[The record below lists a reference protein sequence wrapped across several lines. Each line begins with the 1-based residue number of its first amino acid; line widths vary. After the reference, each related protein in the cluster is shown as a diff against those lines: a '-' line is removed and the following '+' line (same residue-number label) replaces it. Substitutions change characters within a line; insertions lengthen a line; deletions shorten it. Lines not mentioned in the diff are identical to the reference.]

1 MARLA
6 NFGLALALLAA
17 CLLTEIPSAG
27 AQGIFAGGTIE
38 EIRIEGS
45 QRIEPE
51 SVQSYMGVNPGDG
64 FDAAKLDRGLKA
76 LFDTGLFA
84 DVTFRREGNTLV
96 VSIVENPIINR
107 LAFEGNNRIE
117 DEILEAET
125 ELRPR
130 IVYTRTK
137 VQNDVKRILDLYRR
151 NGRFAA
157 VVEPKV
163 IQLEQ
168 NRVDLVFEIDEGPT
182 TGIKSIN
189 FIGNRAY
196 SDGTLRGEIVT
207 RESAFWRFL
216 SSTDTYDPDRLSFDR
231 ELLRRFYLREGYADF
246 RVVSAIAE
254 LTPDREGFI
263 LTFTVEEGEE
273 YTFGKIDVIT
283 SLRNLDPA
291 TLRSRVVTEEG
302 DTYNADEI
310 ETSITNLTEAV
321 GDLGYAFVDIR
332 PRVDK
337 DTQDRIINLT
347 YDIQEGPKVFVERIE
362 IDGNERT
369 LDEVIRREFKLVEGD
384 AFNATKLRRSRQRI
398 QNLGFFRT
406 VNVDTEEGSEEDRS
420 VVRVSVEEQP
430 TGDLTFGAGFSTTVG
445 PVGNIALRER
455 NLLGRGQDV
464 RLSLTLSGDRSEI
477 DLSFT
482 EPYFLDKNLSAGFDV
497 FRIDQEQDESSF
509 DETITGGTLRAGYNV
524 LEDVRQVWRYTG
536 KLQEISDVD
545 DDASVLVQ
553 NEEGDRIV
561 SSISQELTWD
571 QLDSRFNPTDGFAI
585 TLTTEVAGLGGDA
598 YFSKNSAKAAYYI
611 PVFDDVV
618 FRLTG
623 IGGYMIGLGEDT
635 QVSDRFFIGGST
647 FRGFEFAGIGPRD
660 EQTEDSLGGKHYY
673 VGTAELSFPL
683 GLPEEFQIKG
693 RLFAEA
699 GALWGLDGEN
709 DVDVNVDDSAAPRF
723 TVGAG
728 ISWNSPFG
736 PFVVDFGVPL
746 IKEDFDEVE
755 NFRFSVGTRF

>member
-1 MARLA
+1 MARFA
-6 NFGLALALLAA
+6 AFGLALLLIAA
-17 CLLTEIPSAG
+17 GLSTGSISVF
-27 AQGIFAGGTIE
+27 AQSIFAGGTIE
-38 EIRIEGS
+38 EIRIDGS
-45 QRIEPE
+45 QRIEPA
-51 SVQSYMGVNPGDG
+51 SVRSYMGVNPGDP
-64 FDAAKLDRGLKA
+64 FDAVKLDQGLKA

-107 LAFEGNNRIE
+107 LAFEGNRRID
-117 DEILEAET
+117 DETLEAET

-189 FIGNRAY
+189 FIGNREF

-207 RESAFWRFL
+207 QESAFWRIF
-216 SSTDTYDPDRLSFDR
+216 SATDTYDPDRLSFDR
-231 ELLRRFYLREGYADF
+231 ELLRRFYLSEGYADF

-263 LTFTVEEGEE
+263 LTFTVEEGER

-283 SLRNLDPA
+283 SLRNLDPNV
-291 TLRSRVVTEEG
+291 LRSSVVTEEG
-302 DTYNADEI
+302 ETYDADEI
-310 ETSITNLTEAV
+310 EESITILTEAV

-337 DTQDRIINLT
+337 DSENRIINLT

-362 IDGNERT
+362 IEGNERT
-369 LDEVIRREFKLVEGD
+369 LDEVIRREFRLVEGD
-384 AFNATKLRRSRQRI
+384 AFNATKLRRSRQRV
-398 QNLGFFRT
+398 QDLGFFRT
-406 VNVDTEEGSEEDRS
+406 VTVDTEEGTQDDRS
-420 VVRVSVEEQP
+420 VVRVAVEEQP

-445 PVGNIALRER
+445 PVGNVAIRER
-455 NLLGRGQDV
+455 NLLGRGQDL
-464 RLSLTLSGDRSEI
+464 RLSFTISGDRSEV

-482 EPYFLDKNLSAGFDV
+482 EPYFLDKNLSAGFDA
-497 FRIDQEQDESSF
+497 FRVQQDQDESSF
-509 DETITGGTLRAGYNV
+509 EETVTGGSLRAGYD
-524 LEDVRQVWRYTG
+524 LFEDLRQVWRYTG
-536 KLQEISDVD
+536 KYQQIDDVD
-545 DDASVLVQ
+545 NDASELVQ
-553 NEEGDRIV
+553 DQEGNRVV
-561 SSISQELTWD
+561 SSASQELIWNR
-571 QLDSRFNPTDGFAI
+571 LDSRLNPSEGYAI
-585 TLTTEVAGLGGDA
+585 SLTTEVAGLGGDA
-598 YFSKNSAKAAYYI
+598 FFSKNNIKAAYYL
-611 PVFDDVV
+611 PVFDDFV
-618 FRLTG
+618 FSVTG
-623 IGGYMIGLGEDT
+623 IGGYMIGLGQDT
-635 QVSDRFFIGGST
+635 QVSDRFFIGGPT

-660 EQTEDSLGGKHYY
+660 TDTDDALGGKYYY
-673 VGTAELSFPL
+673 VGTAEMTFPL

-699 GALWGLDGEN
+699 GALWDLDN
-709 DVDVNVDDSAAPRF
+709 DTDASVDDSSDPRL

-728 ISWNSPFG
+728 LSWNSPLG
-736 PFVVDFGVPL
+736 PFVVDFGFPL
-746 IKEDFDEVE
+746 IKEDFDKEE
-755 NFRFSVGTRF
+755 IFRFSVGTRF

>member
-1 MARLA
+1 MARFA
-6 NFGLALALLAA
+6 AFGLALLLIAA
-17 CLLTEIPSAG
+17 GLSTGSISVF
-27 AQGIFAGGTIE
+27 AQSIFAGGTIE
-38 EIRIEGS
+38 EIRIDGS
-45 QRIEPE
+45 QRIEPA
-51 SVQSYMGVNPGDG
+51 SVRSYMGVNPGDP
-64 FDAAKLDRGLKA
+64 FDAVKLDQGLKA

-107 LAFEGNNRIE
+107 LAFEGNRRID
-117 DEILEAET
+117 DETLEAET

-189 FIGNRAY
+189 FIGNREF

-207 RESAFWRFL
+207 QESAFWRIF
-216 SSTDTYDPDRLSFDR
+216 SATDTYDPDRLSFDR
-231 ELLRRFYLREGYADF
+231 ELLRRFYLSEGYADF

-263 LTFTVEEGEE
+263 LTFTVEEGER

-283 SLRNLDPA
+283 SLRNLDPNV
-291 TLRSRVVTEEG
+291 LRSSVVTEEG
-302 DTYNADEI
+302 ETYDADEI
-310 ETSITNLTEAV
+310 EESITILTEAV

-337 DTQDRIINLT
+337 DSENRIINLT

-362 IDGNERT
+362 IEGNERT
-369 LDEVIRREFKLVEGD
+369 LDEVIRREFRLVEGD
-384 AFNATKLRRSRQRI
+384 AFNATKLRRSRQRV
-398 QNLGFFRT
+398 QDLGFFRT
-406 VNVDTEEGSEEDRS
+406 VTVDTEEGTQDDRS
-420 VVRVSVEEQP
+420 VVRVAVEEQP

-445 PVGNIALRER
+445 PVGNVAIRER
-455 NLLGRGQDV
+455 NLLGRGQDL
-464 RLSLTLSGDRSEI
+464 RLSFTISGDRSEV

-482 EPYFLDKNLSAGFDV
+482 EPYFLDKNLSAGFDA
-497 FRIDQEQDESSF
+497 FRVQQDQDESSF
-509 DETITGGTLRAGYNV
+509 EETVTGGSLRAGYD
-524 LEDVRQVWRYTG
+524 LFEDLRQVWRYTG
-536 KLQEISDVD
+536 KYQQIDDVD
-545 DDASVLVQ
+545 NDASELVQ
-553 NEEGDRIV
+553 DQEGNRVV
-561 SSISQELTWD
+561 SSASQELIWNR
-571 QLDSRFNPTDGFAI
+571 LDSRLNPSEGYAI
-585 TLTTEVAGLGGDA
+585 SLTTEVAGLGGDA
-598 YFSKNSAKAAYYI
+598 FFSKNNIKAAYYL
-611 PVFDDVV
+611 PVFDDFV
-618 FRLTG
+618 FSVTG
-623 IGGYMIGLGEDT
+623 IGGYMIGLGQDT
-635 QVSDRFFIGGST
+635 QVSDRFFIGGPT
-647 FRGFEFAGIGPRD
+647 FSGFEFAGIGPRD
-660 EQTEDSLGGKHYY
+660 TDTDDALGGKYYY
-673 VGTAELSFPL
+673 VGTAEMTFPL

-699 GALWGLDGEN
+699 GALWDLDN
-709 DVDVNVDDSAAPRF
+709 DTDASVDDSSDPRL

-728 ISWNSPFG
+728 LSWNSPLG
-736 PFVVDFGVPL
+736 PFVVDFGFPL
-746 IKEDFDEVE
+746 IKEDFDKEE
-755 NFRFSVGTRF
+755 IFRFSVGTRF